1 MKNFII
7 GLMIG
12 AWAAPVVKEVSR
24 QLAIK
29 ANARLEELRE
39 EAAK

>member
-12 AWAAPVVKEVSR
+12 AWAGPTAKATAMILVK
-24 QLAIK
+24 K
-29 ANARLEELRE
+29 AHASLNEKNKAHI
-39 EAAK
+39 